1 MGIKSI
7 DITFKMVEKVLLDF
21 LVDLLDLDLELD
33 LLDRRGRRRRRRR
46 GVPKKFQK
54 MFPAEYAAMQEA
66 LAARDRQGFKKA
78 QKAFFEKCKSA
89 KKAEPKKKTLKSM
102 SRREQKT
109 WARKFRREFLQV
121 RLYRQMLSREERF
134 LKKLKERKAAGLERY
149 AVRRLSKGMQH
160 DYAALC
166 NLKIQAS
173 IKAMMGAKIAIQQE
187 KVNSAIKKKEAAEA
201 ALLKKLKKQ
210 RLKLI

>member
-89 KKAEPKKKTLKSM
+89 KKAEPKKKTL
-102 SRREQKT
+102 
-109 WARKFRREFLQV
+109 ARKFRREFLQV

-201 ALLKKLKKQ
+201 ALMKKIEEAKA
-210 RLKLI
+210 